1 MMKKKDPPKIVLPDS
16 LPKRILTSLRQ
27 GKHRLISLPE
37 AAGAPVCDLS
47 VASYNVHKCVGRD
60 RRFDPGRTAEVIREI
75 DADVIALQ
83 EADTRFGERTGLLDL
98 DWLERETGLA
108 RVPLSISDRAHGFHG
123 NTLLFRHG
131 LVRDLHAVKL
141 PGLEPRGAL
150 VTELELKDGKAL
162 RIIAAHFGLLR
173 HSRRQQAGRI
183 LDIVRN
189 GGECPTLLMGDLNE
203 WRLGRGS
210 ALAALAP
217 VFDASLAV
225 PSFPAGLPV
234 LALDRIL
241 SSQPGLIREVAV
253 HDSPLARLASDH
265 LPIKAYLHFS

>member
-1 MMKKKDPPKIVLPDS
+1 MKRNDFKGDLPAS
-16 LPKRILTSLRQ
+16 LPKRILASLRHSKQ
-27 GKHRLISLPE
+27 RRATPFS
-37 AAGAPVCDLS
+37 ASTPVCDLS

-75 DADVIALQ
+75 GADVIALQ

-98 DWLERETGLA
+98 DWLERETGLT
-108 RVPLSISDRAHGFHG
+108 RVPLSVSSRAHGFHG
-123 NTLLFRHG
+123 NTLLFREG
-131 LVRDLHAVKL
+131 LVRDLHTVKL

-150 VTELELKDGKAL
+150 ITELELKDGKAL

-183 LDIVRN
+183 LDILRD
-189 GGECPTLLMGDLNE
+189 GEDYPTLLVGDLNE
-203 WRLGRGS
+203 WRLGKGS
-210 ALAALAP
+210 ALKALSP
-217 VFDASLAV
+217 VFDSTFAV

-241 SSQPGLIREVAV
+241 SNRPDLIRQVEV
-253 HDSPLARLASDH
+253 HDSPLARVASDH
-265 LPIKAYLHFS
+265 LPIKAFLHFS